1 MEKMK
6 FTLSIVLSSLLF
18 HSSDFQNSI
27 FWGKVN
33 ERILNQTLFEIRFEN
48 TIKQITVM
56 TEVKMWKSLTLI
68 EWTYNMGGNQHKS
81 STSSVNLPFGSHVI
95 GEVILSFLLSSQA
108 VFYISLT
115 FFLVSLFHGWYE
127 LWFVKTNWNS
137 RFYVTPPSIK
147 VLTSLKTKNPNVS
160 SQNMLMFAIHDA
172 QCKERRGLVG
182 DS

>member
-1 MEKMK
+1 MEKVK
-6 FTLSIVLSSLLF
+6 FIISIVLLSLLF

-33 ERILNQTLFEIRFEN
+33 ERILNQTLFEKRLEN
-48 TIKQITVM
+48 TIKQITVI

-68 EWTYNMGGNQHKS
+68 EWTYNMGRNQHKS
-81 STSSVNLPFGSHVI
+81 STPSVNLPFGSHVI
-95 GEVILSFLLSSQA
+95 GEAGLSFLLSSQV
-108 VFYISLT
+108 VFYIYLT
-115 FFLVSLFHGWYE
+115 FFLVSLFHGCYE

-137 RFYVTPPSIK
+137 RFYVTSPNVN
-147 VLTSLKTKNPNVS
+147 VLTSLKTNNPNVS
-160 SQNMLMFAIHDA
+160 SQNMLMFAICDA